1 MSTNARLKELEAAGE
16 LRLWQSDLM
25 PPRRQTRRFFVTPE
39 LAVCLD
45 AEPWQPFLG
54 ETEDEVMM
62 RRVET
67 HSKINSFVQG
77 DTLVVGS
84 GNSGSCDL
92 KCLRPNKVVR
102 YWKVFTLRASDK
114 RPLTRVIG
122 FFAEPDTFVA
132 THMFHRALADRV
144 GWDKVM
150 QAALDRWTTL
160 FATEEPIGGAKAA
173 PPIHQLGQGYDD
185 ARA

>member
-1 MSTNARLKELEAAGE
+1 MSTSARLRELEASGE
-16 LRLWQSDLM
+16 LRLWQSGLM
-25 PPRRQTRRFFVTPE
+25 PPRRQARRFFVTPE
-39 LAVCLD
+39 LARQLD
-45 AEPWQPFLG
+45 AEPWEPFSA
-54 ETEDEVMM
+54 ESEDEVMM

-84 GNSGSCDL
+84 GNSKSCDI

-102 YWKVFTLRASDK
+102 NWKVFTLRASGTH
-114 RPLTRVIG
+114 PQTRVIG

-132 THMFHRALADRV
+132 THIFHRALADHV
-144 GWDKVM
+144 GWENVM

-160 FATEEPIGGAKAA
+160 FATEEPISGATAA
-173 PPIHQLGQGYDD
+173 PPINQLGQGYDD